1 VEEPGLFS
9 ALVVPEDL
17 LAATSGAAW
26 VAAMVEVEVA
36 YLGALADCGQ
46 APPAAAQAL
55 AAWWAD
61 PDRPGWD
68 LFDPVRLGRLGANA
82 ANPVVPLV
90 AALRRACPGAA
101 DWLHRGATSQD
112 VLDSALVLV
121 AHRAGR
127 LVRQRLAALAV
138 GLAEWARHGQ
148 EVLLVGRTLLQ
159 PALPT
164 TWAWKAA
171 GWLDGVH
178 QADEWLREALG
189 ATGVQL
195 GGAVGTLAAL
205 GTEGPRVLDAFAS
218 RLGLPAPPVPW
229 HGARQRP
236 ARLAAAL
243 AGVAGTAA
251 KVAGDLALLQQAEV
265 GEITDRAGPGPGPA
279 PDRPGLDRVGSA
291 QPEEARRGGSSA
303 MPQKRNPVDAVA
315 ARVAATRAAALVPV
329 VLASLPGEQE
339 RAAGAWQA
347 EWAALAELLGLAGAA
362 AEHAASAVAHA
373 EPQPAAMARHLD
385 AGGAGLLAEGVT
397 LALQA
402 RLGRERA
409 AAAMARALGKAP
421 ADPPDGPPADR
432 CREPGREPGRDPV
445 AEALAADPEV
455 TEVLGPEEL
464 RALLDPR
471 RALGSAATWVARVL
485 DRQATWPWPA
495 PPDPPAEDR
504 GAGQDET
511 GQDEEVLQ
519 ARPVDRPSREEP
531 EDP

>member
-1 VEEPGLFS
+1 MEEPGLFS

-17 LAATSGAAW
+17 LAATGGAAW

-61 PDRPGWD
+61 PERPGWD

-127 LVRQRLAALAV
+127 LVRQRLAALAA

-265 GEITDRAGPGPGPA
+265 GEITDRPDPA
-279 PDRPGLDRVGSA
+279 PARPGSDPSEPA

-373 EPQPAAMARHLD
+373 QPQPAAMARHLD

-409 AAAMARALGKAP
+409 AAVMARALGKAP
-421 ADPPDGPPADR
+421 ADPPGKRLDDH
-432 CREPGREPGRDPV
+432 CREPGRDPV

-455 TEVLGPEEL
+455 AEVLGPEEL

-495 PPDPPAEDR
+495 PMDPPAEDR
-504 GAGQDET
+504 GT